1 MNKGAYQGSFI
12 EGDNYE
18 WALKNQSN
26 FSKQRLGRCWPHR
39 TQDQTDAKRRS
50 ASRARGRCM
59 IQVFGDRWVVDSGGG
74 EDEEVG
80 RG

>member
-12 EGDNYE
+12 EEDNFE

-26 FSKQRLGRCWPHR
+26 FSKQKLGRGWLHR
-39 TQDQTDAKRRS
+39 THDQKDAKCRS
-50 ASRARGRCM
+50 ASPARGRCM
-59 IQVFGDRWVVDSGGG
+59 IQAFGDRWVVDSGGG
-74 EDEEVG
+74 EDEEVS

>member
-12 EGDNYE
+12 EEDNYE
-18 WALKNQSN
+18 RALKNQSN
-26 FSKQRLGRCWPHR
+26 FSKQRLGRCCLHR
-39 TQDQTDAKRRS
+39 TQDQTDAKCRS

-59 IQVFGDRWVVDSGGG
+59 IQAFEDRWMVHSGGS

-80 RG
+80 RD